1 MFSGSLYLA
10 AVDAMMYRPTRDPLS
25 TFILLTL
32 IKVNSK
38 REGKRI
44 RELESERVSEG
55 EGEKMRE
62 DEVRL
67 EEK

>member
-1 MFSGSLYLA
+1 
-10 AVDAMMYRPTRDPLS
+10 MYRPTRDPLS